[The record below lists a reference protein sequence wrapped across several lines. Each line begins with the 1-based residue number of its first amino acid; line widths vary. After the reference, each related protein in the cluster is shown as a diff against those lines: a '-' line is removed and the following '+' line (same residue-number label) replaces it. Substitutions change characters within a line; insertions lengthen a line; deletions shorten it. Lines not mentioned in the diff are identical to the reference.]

1 MPDGPYPSGIF
12 LFSKHIYEPRRCNW
26 ESAQRE
32 LARILLDHIRSLGLI
47 FDFTY
52 SRAVDLVHS
61 MIDFPELF
69 QYPVCLTKEADI
81 HECAQ
86 DT

>member
-1 MPDGPYPSGIF
+1 M
-12 LFSKHIYEPRRCNW
+12 

-32 LARILLDHIRSLGLI
+32 LVGVLLDHIHSHGLI
-47 FDFTY
+47 SDFTY

-61 MIDFPELF
+61 VIDFPEIF

-81 HECAQ
+81 RERAQ
-86 DT
+86 DTQ

>member
-1 MPDGPYPSGIF
+1 M
-12 LFSKHIYEPRRCNW
+12 

-32 LARILLDHIRSLGLI
+32 LTSVLLEHIRSLGLI
-47 FDFTY
+47 SDFTY

-61 MIDFPELF
+61 VTDFPELF

-81 HECAQ
+81 LECTQ